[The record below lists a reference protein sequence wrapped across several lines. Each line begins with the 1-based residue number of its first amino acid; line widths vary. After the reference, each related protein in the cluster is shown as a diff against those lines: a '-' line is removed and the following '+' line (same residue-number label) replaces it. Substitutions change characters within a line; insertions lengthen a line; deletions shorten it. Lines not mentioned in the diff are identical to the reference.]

1 MKLNYKRTILVGFAF
16 FLICAFWQAYDNTV
30 PLILTNKFGMSQTW
44 SGVIMALD
52 NVLALFL
59 LPLFALLLKWAY
71 HKRRMNFM
79 QHFVHAIHI
88 NSFFLLLVAV
98 PAAILIYYAEAQENN
113 DAILIS
119 FELFFALVFLY
130 MLLSSH
136 TVYREGWFKTLVK
149 SLLVFGSFTFV
160 ALCIAFVLIIRLIY
174 TYWE

>member
-1 MKLNYKRTILVGFAF
+1 
-16 FLICAFWQAYDNTV
+16 
-30 PLILTNKFGMSQTW
+30 
-44 SGVIMALD
+44 
-52 NVLALFL
+52 
-59 LPLFALLLKWAY
+59 
-71 HKRRMNFM
+71 MNFM

-113 DAILIS
+113 DAILVS

>member
-1 MKLNYKRTILVGFAF
+1 MPDADFCRNREIWNDMQFPFALKRKSAF
-16 FLICAFWQAYDNTV
+16 LAHCMAVSPPFF
-30 PLILTNKFGMSQTW
+30 PLRARKSR
-44 SGVIMALD
+44 SGDCRLLRIDGPDMALT
-52 NVLALFL
+52 
-59 LPLFALLLKWAY
+59 
-71 HKRRMNFM
+71 
-79 QHFVHAIHI
+79 
-88 NSFFLLLVAV
+88 FFLLLVAV

-113 DAILIS
+113 DAILVS